1 MIKPFVFPYRPFPG
15 AGISITRFPLRT
27 QQSFF
32 VLGCSPIVTTEE
44 CYIAQGAV
52 INQEVMQSTTMWKK
66 RSVQMTESSVG
77 LLIQDVSAS
86 RMLPHKLIISI
97 TRI

>member
-1 MIKPFVFPYRPFPG
+1 MVKPFVFPYRPFPG

-27 QQSFF
+27 QQSIF
-32 VLGCSPIVTTEE
+32 VLGCSPIVTMEE

-52 INQEVMQSTTMWKK
+52 NQSGGDAIHYDVEEEK
-66 RSVQMTESSVG
+66 RSNDGKLSRPS
-77 LLIQDVSAS
+77 QDVPAS
-86 RMLPHKLIISI
+86 GMLPHKFIISI